1 MEPAR
6 SLMTHPWRQW
16 ALGWLGLAALLGTL
30 VFYAA
35 SDLLAPGRAVAVL
48 LIIWLALLVASIWLL
63 RTRRPLWVLPASV
76 AAWLIWLGALTAG
89 GTGSAGPG

>member
-1 MEPAR
+1 MGQRIQMEPGR

-63 RTRRPLWVLPASV
+63 RTRRRRSRPGSS
-76 AAWLIWLGALTAG
+76 
-89 GTGSAGPG
+89 GSAR